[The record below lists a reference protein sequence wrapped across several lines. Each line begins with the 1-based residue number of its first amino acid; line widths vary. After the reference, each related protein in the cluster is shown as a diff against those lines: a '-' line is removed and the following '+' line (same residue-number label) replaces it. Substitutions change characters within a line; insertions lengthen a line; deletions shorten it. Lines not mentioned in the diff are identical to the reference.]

1 MWHAHTYG
9 ACFVVFA
16 ERRGLVKVNVNG
28 EATDVQE
35 GTTILAFIEGKGI
48 RPGTVVVEYNLEIAP
63 RETWGSVKLAV
74 EDQLQIVSFVG
85 GG

>member
-1 MWHAHTYG
+1 M
-9 ACFVVFA
+9 
-16 ERRGLVKVNVNG
+16 KVHVNG

-48 RPGTVVVEYNLEIAP
+48 KPGTVVVEYNLEIAP
-63 RETWGSVKLAV
+63 RETWENVKLAA

>member
-1 MWHAHTYG
+1 
-9 ACFVVFA
+9 
-16 ERRGLVKVNVNG
+16 VKVNVNG
-28 EATDVQE
+28 EATDVRE

-48 RPGTVVVEYNLEIAP
+48 KPGTVVVEYNLEIAP
-63 RETWGSVKLAV
+63 RKTWGSVKLAA